1 MFAHG
6 DDDLREPVYDLTL
19 PPVMAVEYSN
29 PVAGVDS
36 EQTYHLD
43 PQWSGKFLNCYV
55 NFYFTYFDGY

>member
-1 MFAHG
+1 
-6 DDDLREPVYDLTL
+6 
-19 PPVMAVEYSN
+19 MAVEYSN